1 MNADVNGVIREIQ
14 PISGNFIPI
23 DRNTIMLNPDG
34 QLFANITADGMTIFD
49 DSGTLHTAIGGYT
62 EELPPV
68 DNYIVQDATN
78 NGYYSNN
85 SPLWDFSGGMEE
97 FKAEMGIAT
106 QGSYVLG
113 NLTVYKNGTLLQEL
127 QGVQIRNNGTSGV
140 TFGPTT
146 GANRASL
153 KTESGQV
160 DNFRIKFYVTSSP
173 EVFETTDVLT
183 LSISI
188 PGQPGIAYHSIDG
201 HFIGI
206 DGTTMGYDEVNNQ
219 IYALPQLPDAP
230 TSDGDYV
237 LKCHVVDGA
246 VTYEWVLEA

>member
-1 MNADVNGVIREIQ
+1 MK
-14 PISGNFIPI
+14 
-23 DRNTIMLNPDG
+23 
-34 QLFANITADGMTIFD
+34 TAVGGWKEALP
-49 DSGTLHTAIGGYT
+49 GTDTYVL
-62 EELPPV
+62 
-68 DNYIVQDATN
+68 QDATN
-78 NGYYSNN
+78 NGYYSTN
-85 SPLWDFSGGMEE
+85 SPLWDFTGGMEE

-127 QGVQIRNNGTSGV
+127 LGVQIRNNGTYGV

-160 DNFRIKFYVTSSP
+160 DNFRIKFYVTSTA
-173 EVFETTDVLT
+173 EEFEATDVLT

-188 PGQPGIAYHSIDG
+188 PGQPTYAYHSLDG

-206 DGTTMGYDEVNNQ
+206 DSATMGYDEVNNQ